1 MYIDIIKMEV
11 NALNYVEMST
21 RQCLEKMI
29 YYLNKYYEMEQ
40 DRKYLICIVLHL
52 QAYLEMGYD
61 YSDNEEYFNNILER
75 LGTDKETMFPKKF
88 YHSTK
93 IKLNKSQ
100 VRSMIG
106 KWSASNSMS
115 ITEVVDDIIEKVKE
129 HKQGI
134 YYYRN
139 NRGRKMELTET
150 INGELYELIISEKDC
165 YFHDIKRKKYFT
177 FI

>member
-1 MYIDIIKMEV
+1 
-11 NALNYVEMST
+11 
-21 RQCLEKMI
+21 
-29 YYLNKYYEMEQ
+29 
-40 DRKYLICIVLHL
+40 
-52 QAYLEMGYD
+52 
-61 YSDNEEYFNNILER
+61 
-75 LGTDKETMFPKKF
+75 
-88 YHSTK
+88 
-93 IKLNKSQ
+93 
-100 VRSMIG
+100 MIG

-134 YYYRN
+134 YYYKN